1 MGCRSIRGL
10 SFVAF
15 ILVAFCP
22 ESVSA
27 QLPPCVEK
35 RLPYPTLAQEIHSE
49 NAGQPITSVVVGDLR
64 IEGDVHDPGAV
75 RSRIL
80 RKLEACSFESEAAL
94 RKYVEVSSLQEDFQR
109 RGYYQVQVNT
119 EVQRADIKDNNQRM
133 LVIAHV
139 KEGIQFRLS
148 KITFENGNIFRE
160 GFLRKA
166 IPIRDGDI
174 LDIDKIRGGNQKITR
189 FYGRIGHIDATI
201 QPIPQVDEASRSIA
215 IAMWISEGPQYSI
228 EEVEVLGLS
237 PESEARLR
245 SYVSPRDLCDTGI
258 IEGVFNMNKSSV
270 PHGTRLEDVVQII
283 RDTHKNTARVVF
295 DFRNP
300 SERSN

>member
-1 MGCRSIRGL
+1 
-10 SFVAF
+10 
-15 ILVAFCP
+15 
-22 ESVSA
+22 
-27 QLPPCVEK
+27 
-35 RLPYPTLAQEIHSE
+35 
-49 NAGQPITSVVVGDLR
+49 
-64 IEGDVHDPGAV
+64 
-75 RSRIL
+75 
-80 RKLEACSFESEAAL
+80 
-94 RKYVEVSSLQEDFQR
+94 
-109 RGYYQVQVNT
+109 VQVNT

-174 LDIDKIRGGNQKITR
+174 LDIDKIRGGIQKITR

-258 IEGVFNMNKSSV
+258 IEGVFNMNKSSL

-300 SERSN
+300 SEKSN